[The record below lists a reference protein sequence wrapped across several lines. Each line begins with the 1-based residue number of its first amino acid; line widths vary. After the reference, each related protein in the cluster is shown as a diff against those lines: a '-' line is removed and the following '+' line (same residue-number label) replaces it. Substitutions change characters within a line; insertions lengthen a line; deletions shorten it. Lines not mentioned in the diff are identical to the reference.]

1 MQFTGILIPALLKHR
16 ARSVLM
22 TILLATHF
30 CYLPMS
36 TVPKG
41 TTQCIFWGFG
51 SDGTVGAN
59 MNTIKIVAQNTNLH
73 VQGYFSTAL

>member
-1 MQFTGILIPALLKHR
+1 
-16 ARSVLM
+16 
-22 TILLATHF
+22 
-30 CYLPMS
+30 MS